1 MYNNHAL
8 TLLATAITFS
18 GLLTS
23 AQAACETECTGQQ
36 DTAADFTI
44 NFDGRCNPTNF
55 ANKVTTIN
63 DACLMCLYEASTG
76 TAATDAAAA
85 LTSLCL
91 DAYAAQTVPFS
102 ETTNKGAKFDN
113 EHYAGGGEW
122 NYEVQ
127 TASGEDSLEVDAAR
141 VDDVYY
147 YQAQRKVISFPTDY
161 IESFNPHTPDNV
173 INGIQ
178 DLDGCDLNAAFCCF
192 AQDRQAGDN
201 NGNCAKPYEYN
212 CIDKDPADNTNICYI
227 DHTRSSKS
235 NHMSAGYSIFGDAQ
249 TNKENV
255 EGSVHCKQGAYS
267 LLLLVH
273 LDDINLHSCFPCTG
287 HGFAWGEDPLHT
299 DNVYKGNLLF
309 YVSQYDH
316 LTQRGYA
323 RNIPGSPMC
332 ACAENMAVVTR
343 ADCTQIAADEDTS
356 LTWSATDGTL
366 TAAVKINDLNF
377 NACTGTPNN
386 NNLRDRVRELNEGI
400 PTQHGATLS
409 TQKKDAVETI
419 LVGSEAGNCIAAIE
433 SFLAEKNI
441 TKVQ

>member
-141 VDDVYY
+141 VDDVYH

-212 CIDKDPADNTNICYI
+212 CIDKNPGELYIMLCDTLCSIICQFVTHILAHSLSLPSPADNTNICYI

-235 NHMSAGYSIFGDAQ
+235 NHMSAGYSIFGDVQ

-255 EGSVHCKQGAYS
+255 EGSVHCK
-267 LLLLVH
+267 
-273 LDDINLHSCFPCTG
+273 
-287 HGFAWGEDPLHT
+287 
-299 DNVYKGNLLF
+299 
-309 YVSQYDH
+309 
-316 LTQRGYA
+316 
-323 RNIPGSPMC
+323 
-332 ACAENMAVVTR
+332 
-343 ADCTQIAADEDTS
+343 
-356 LTWSATDGTL
+356 
-366 TAAVKINDLNF
+366 
-377 NACTGTPNN
+377 
-386 NNLRDRVRELNEGI
+386 
-400 PTQHGATLS
+400 
-409 TQKKDAVETI
+409 
-419 LVGSEAGNCIAAIE
+419 
-433 SFLAEKNI
+433 
-441 TKVQ
+441 

>member
-1 MYNNHAL
+1 MMYNNHAL
-8 TLLATAITFS
+8 TLLATAVSFS

-23 AQAACETECTGQQ
+23 AQAACETECTGQKN
-36 DTAADFTI
+36 TTADFTI

-55 ANKVTTIN
+55 ANKFTTIN
-63 DACLMCLYEASTG
+63 DTCLMCLYEASTG
-76 TAATDAAAA
+76 TPAVDAAAA

-113 EHYAGGGEW
+113 EHYAGGAEW
-122 NYEVQ
+122 NYEVE

-141 VDDVYY
+141 VDDIYH

-201 NGNCAKPYEYN
+201 NGNCATPYEYN
-212 CIDKDPADNTNICYI
+212 CRDKDPADNTNICYI

-235 NHMSAGYSIFGDAQ
+235 NHVSAGFSIFGDVQ
-249 TNKENV
+249 TNKENI
-255 EGSVHCKQGAYS
+255 EGSVHC
-267 LLLLVH
+267 
-273 LDDINLHSCFPCTG
+273 

-299 DNVYKGNLLF
+299 DNVYKGNLLQ

-343 ADCTQIAADEDTS
+343 ADCTQIQANEDSS

-366 TAAVKINDLNF
+366 SASVKINDLNF
-377 NACTGTPNN
+377 NACDGTPNN
-386 NNLRDRVRELNEGI
+386 NNLRDRVRKLNDGI
-400 PTQHGATLS
+400 PTQHGATIS

-433 SFLAEKNI
+433 SFLGGNNI
-441 TKVQ
+441 TKV